1 MMKRSEFGEEASSL
15 SRSPSS
21 HKQTSWNHYS
31 LFPRDSS
38 SSSSYF
44 SNGLCSSEDGSS
56 HFASHPFDRNLK
68 MKHYNSSVVA
78 DSDEYNDLGLCESL
92 HRLNIRDKDK
102 EDKTCHHSFGVSSDF
117 SVDKATLVPN
127 FHSYGES
134 SCNIGYNMAE
144 MTLSTDIFMVSSPN
158 KSMLELNSH
167 HSVPSYSRRKGG
179 NTNYPSLP
187 KTSGIEGYV
196 YLMAKDQH
204 GCRSLQRILEYGT
217 CLDSMIIFNE
227 VIPHVVEVMTDPF
240 GNYLMQKIL
249 DVCNEEQRMQILL
262 IVTAQPGWLVQISLN
277 TYGTRVVQRLVETV
291 KTKKQIFL
299 VKSALRL
306 GFLSLVRDVNGNHV
320 IQRCLQCLSTQ
331 DNEFIFEDATRFCI
345 DMATHQHGCCVLQKC
360 IAYSTGQQRE
370 KLIAEVSRNSLF
382 LAKDPYGNYAVQFV
396 IHLRDLSAIA
406 MVLAQ
411 LKRHYVELSM
421 QKFSSHT
428 VERCLRNC
436 PESRPQIVRELVSV
450 PYFDV
455 LIQDPY
461 ANFVI
466 QAALSVTKGSL
477 HNTLVKVIRPYSIL
491 RNNPYCKRIF
501 SRTRLRN

>member
-1 MMKRSEFGEEASSL
+1 MMKRSDFGEEASSP

-21 HKQTSWNHYS
+21 HMQTSWNLYS

-56 HFASHPFDRNLK
+56 HFAFHPFDRNLK

-78 DSDEYNDLGLCESL
+78 AADEYNELGLCKSL
-92 HRLNIRDKDK
+92 HRLNIRDK
-102 EDKTCHHSFGVSSDF
+102 DKTCHHSFGVSSDF
-117 SVDKATLVPN
+117 SVDKASLVPN
-127 FHSYGES
+127 FQSYGES
-134 SCNIGYNMAE
+134 SFNIGYNIAE
-144 MTLSTDIFMVSSPN
+144 MTLITDRFMVSSPN
-158 KSMLELNSH
+158 KSMFELNNH
-167 HSVPSYSRRKGG
+167 HSAPSYSSPKGG

-204 GCRSLQRILEYGT
+204 GCRSLQRILEDGT

-249 DVCNEEQRMQILL
+249 DVCNEEQRMQIIL

-291 KTKKQIFL
+291 KTKKQVFL

-320 IQRCLQCLSTQ
+320 IQRCLQYLSKQ

-345 DMATHQHGCCVLQKC
+345 DTVTHQHGCCVLQKC
-360 IAYSTGQQRE
+360 IA
-370 KLIAEVSRNSLF
+370 
-382 LAKDPYGNYAVQFV
+382 
-396 IHLRDLSAIA
+396 
-406 MVLAQ
+406 
-411 LKRHYVELSM
+411 
-421 QKFSSHT
+421 
-428 VERCLRNC
+428 
-436 PESRPQIVRELVSV
+436 
-450 PYFDV
+450 
-455 LIQDPY
+455 
-461 ANFVI
+461 
-466 QAALSVTKGSL
+466 
-477 HNTLVKVIRPYSIL
+477 
-491 RNNPYCKRIF
+491 
-501 SRTRLRN
+501 

>member
-1 MMKRSEFGEEASSL
+1 MESL
-15 SRSPSS
+15 QSLPSR
-21 HKQTSWNHYS
+21 
-31 LFPRDSS
+31 LI
-38 SSSSYF
+38 F

-68 MKHYNSSVVA
+68 MKHYNSNVVA
-78 DSDEYNDLGLCESL
+78 AADEYNELGLCKSL
-92 HRLNIRDKDK
+92 HRLNIRDK
-102 EDKTCHHSFGVSSDF
+102 DKTCHHSFGVSSDF
-117 SVDKATLVPN
+117 SVDKASLVPN
-127 FHSYGES
+127 FQSYGES
-134 SCNIGYNMAE
+134 SFNLGYNIAE
-144 MTLSTDIFMVSSPN
+144 MTLITDRFMVSSPN
-158 KSMLELNSH
+158 KSMFELNNH
-167 HSVPSYSRRKGG
+167 HSAPSYSSPKGG

-187 KTSGIEGYV
+187 KTSGIKGYV

-204 GCRSLQRILEYGT
+204 GCRSLQRILEDGT

-249 DVCNEEQRMQILL
+249 DVCNEEQRMQIIL

-291 KTKKQIFL
+291 KTKKQVFL

-320 IQRCLQCLSTQ
+320 IQRCLQYLSKQ

-345 DMATHQHGCCVLQKC
+345 DTVTHQHGC
-360 IAYSTGQQRE
+360 
-370 KLIAEVSRNSLF
+370 F
-382 LAKDPYGNYAVQFV
+382 QFV
-396 IHLRDLSAIA
+396 IDLRDLSAIA

-411 LKRHYVELSM
+411 LKGHYVELSM
-421 QKFSSHT
+421 QKFSSHM
-428 VERCLRNC
+428 ERCLRNC

-466 QAALSVTKGSL
+466 QTALSVTKGSL

-501 SRTRLRN
+501 SRNRLRN

>member
-1 MMKRSEFGEEASSL
+1 M
-15 SRSPSS
+15 
-21 HKQTSWNHYS
+21 QTSWNHYS
-31 LFPRDSS
+31 LFPGDSS

-68 MKHYNSSVVA
+68 MKHYNISIVA
-78 DSDEYNDLGLCESL
+78 AADEYNESGLCKSL
-92 HRLNIRDKDK
+92 HRLNIIDK
-102 EDKTCHHSFGVSSDF
+102 DKTCHHSFGVSSDF
-117 SVDKATLVPN
+117 SVDKASLVPN
-127 FHSYGES
+127 FQSYGES
-134 SCNIGYNMAE
+134 SFNLGYNMAE
-144 MTLSTDIFMVSSPN
+144 MTLTTDRFMVSSPN
-158 KSMLELNSH
+158 KSMFELNNH
-167 HSVPSYSRRKGG
+167 HSAPSYSSPKGG

-196 YLMAKDQH
+196 YLMAKDHH
-204 GCRSLQRILEYGT
+204 GCRSLQRILEDGT

-227 VIPHVVEVMTDPF
+227 VIPHVVE
-240 GNYLMQKIL
+240 I
-249 DVCNEEQRMQILL
+249 IL

-291 KTKKQIFL
+291 KTKKQVFL

-331 DNEFIFEDATRFCI
+331 DNECIFEDATRFCI
-345 DMATHQHGCCVLQKC
+345 DMVTHQHGCCVLQKC

-370 KLIAEVSRNSLF
+370 K
-382 LAKDPYGNYAVQFV
+382 NYAVQFV
-396 IHLRDLSAIA
+396 IDLRDLSAIA

-411 LKRHYVELSM
+411 LKGHYVELSM

-501 SRTRLRN
+501 SRNRLRN